1 MKLRRPLAVVVATV
15 AALGLF
21 AAPAYADS
29 YGPIKSSCSGTRL
42 ASWDLVS
49 GMTIFGRT
57 ELWYSSANGGQNCV
71 VTYTNSPGAWTE
83 VHLLVDDNDNRTV
96 DSTDRGAG
104 DSGYYNSYA
113 GASYLNNTDGHCVKV
128 IGSVAPRSGGS
139 AGINTPF
146 RNCG

>member
-1 MKLRRPLAVVVATV
+1 MKLSRPLAVVVATV

-21 AAPAYADS
+21 AAPAQADS

-49 GMTIFGRT
+49 GSTIFGRT

-71 VTYTNSPGAWTE
+71 ITYTNSPGAWTE
-83 VHLLVDDNDNRTV
+83 VHLLVDDNDNRRA
-96 DSTDRGAG
+96 DAGDRGAG
-104 DSGYYNSYA
+104 DSGYYDSYA
-113 GASYLNNTDGHCVKV
+113 GASYRNSTDGHCVKV
-128 IGSVAPRSGGS
+128 TGYVAPSSGGY
-139 AGINTPF
+139 ARITTPF